1 SELRK
6 LAVRLADA
14 EEAADAA
21 RAESSLLRDR
31 LAEREAEAE
40 ALVLAVDEQR
50 LRAAAAGRPGGAP
63 NSEANDG
70 DALSTDAEAGD
81 ARQLVERGNSLFA
94 ELEDRRVKAELRV
107 VELQQGVAQL
117 RDRLAKKDAEAAEMR
132 CLFAARM
139 RERARPAY
147 NAQYV
152 ADLEQEAAWSRQQ
165 IEALQRKVQLLEVSQ
180 NANKLQSASVLRTFE
195 RTCGFNSAAAP
206 AASSASSLLQASA
219 AAQGRGVTLEARLAE
234 CQEALRSREL
244 ECCSLRNTKL

>member
-81 ARQLVERGNSLFA
+81 ARQLAERGNSLFA

-132 CLFAARM
+132 L
-139 RERARPAY
+139 P
-147 NAQYV
+147 YV